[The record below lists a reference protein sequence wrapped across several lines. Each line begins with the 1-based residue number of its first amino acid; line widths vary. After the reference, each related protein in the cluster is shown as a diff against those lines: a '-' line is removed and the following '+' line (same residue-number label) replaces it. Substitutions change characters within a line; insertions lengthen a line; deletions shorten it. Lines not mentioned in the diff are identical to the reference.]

1 MGAKDALV
9 KIGNLKCGLADTL
22 AYYSAAE
29 LEEGFK
35 KTCAFQPRV
44 IKQNR
49 GSAQGIWLAGVG
61 RRRRSRSPGEDA
73 VSPATTTC

>member
-1 MGAKDALV
+1 MHTQINAKGVLVVIKELSCGLVDTFAYSGAK
-9 KIGNLKCGLADTL
+9 
-22 AYYSAAE
+22 E

-49 GSAQGIWLAGVG
+49 GSVGEGIWQVPDEEL
-61 RRRRSRSPGEDA
+61 RRRVAR
-73 VSPATTTC
+73 